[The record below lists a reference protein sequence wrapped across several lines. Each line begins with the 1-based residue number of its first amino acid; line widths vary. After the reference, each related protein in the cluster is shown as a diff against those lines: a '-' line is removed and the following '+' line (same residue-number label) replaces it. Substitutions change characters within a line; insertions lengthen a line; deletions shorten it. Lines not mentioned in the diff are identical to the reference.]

1 MTSAQDRCRQDWL
14 AFDRAHVWHPYSSMT
29 APVTAYPVASA
40 QGVRIRLEDGREL
53 IDGMASW
60 WSVIHGY
67 NHPVLNQALRDQL
80 ESMAH
85 VMFGGLTHRPA
96 AELAARLIDLAPAPL
111 QHVFFAD
118 SGSVAVE
125 VAIKMAIQYW
135 YAQGH
140 TERSKLLTI
149 RSGYHGDTFAAMSVC
164 DPVGGMH
171 QLFTG
176 VLPRHLF
183 ARAPQ
188 CRDDTEWS
196 ETELLELRQHLMQQG
211 GEIAAVILEPIVQ
224 GAGGMRFYCPEY
236 LRRVRALCDE
246 HDVLLIA
253 DEIATGFGRTGRLF
267 ACEHADIAPD
277 ILCVGKAL
285 TGGYLTLAATLAT
298 TRIACGISDADP
310 GVFMHGPTFMANPL
324 ACSVA
329 TASIDLLLQSPWQ
342 ARVRAIEA
350 GLEQGLA
357 PCRELDHVREVRVL
371 GAIGV
376 VELERPVD
384 MHWMPEQFVRRG
396 VWVRPFRNLVYVM
409 PPYVIEAD
417 ELAALCRAIV
427 EVVELSARR

>member
-14 AFDRAHVWHPYSSMT
+14 AFDREHIWHPYSSMT
-29 APVTAYPVASA
+29 APIAAYPVASA
-40 QGVRIRLEDGREL
+40 QGVHIRLEDGREL

-67 NHPVLNQALRDQL
+67 NHPVLNQALRTQL
-80 ESMAH
+80 DAMAH

-96 AELAARLIDLAPAPL
+96 AELAARLIDLTPAPL

-140 TERSKLLTI
+140 TGRSKLLTI

-171 QLFTG
+171 QLFSG
-176 VLPRHLF
+176 VLPQHLF

-188 CRDDTEWS
+188 CRDDAEWTEG
-196 ETELLELRQHLMQQG
+196 ELLELRTHLDHHD

-253 DEIATGFGRTGRLF
+253 DEIATGFGRTGKLF

-285 TGGYLTLAATLAT
+285 TGGYMTLAATLAT
-298 TRIACGISDADP
+298 TRVARGISDADP

-329 TASIDLLLQSPWQ
+329 TASIDLLLDSPWQ

-350 GLEQGLA
+350 GLSQGLG
-357 PCRELDHVREVRVL
+357 PCRDLPQVREVRVL

-384 MHWMPEQFVRRG
+384 MRWMPEQFVRRG

-409 PPYVIEAD
+409 PPFVITPD
-417 ELAALCRAIV
+417 DLAALCRAIV
-427 EVVELSARR
+427 AVVGLSVTH

>member
-1 MTSAQDRCRQDWL
+1 MTSARDRCHQDWL
-14 AFDRAHVWHPYSSMT
+14 AFDRDHIWHPYSSMT

-60 WSVIHGY
+60 WSAIHGY
-67 NHPVLNQALRDQL
+67 NHPVLNQALRKQL
-80 ESMAH
+80 DAMAH

-96 AELAARLIDLAPAPL
+96 AELAARLIDLTPAQL

-125 VAIKMAIQYW
+125 VAIKMAIQFW

-171 QLFTG
+171 QLFSG
-176 VLPRHLF
+176 ILPKHLF

-188 CRDDTEWS
+188 CRDDAQWS
-196 ETELLELRQHLMQQG
+196 EAELFELRQHLAQQG
-211 GEIAAVILEPIVQ
+211 DEIAAVILEPIVQ

-253 DEIATGFGRTGRLF
+253 DEIATGFGRTGKLF

-285 TGGYLTLAATLAT
+285 TGGYMTLAATLTT
-298 TRIACGISDADP
+298 TRVARGISDADP

-329 TASIDLLLQSPWQ
+329 TASIDLLLDSPWQ
-342 ARVRAIEA
+342 ARVRIIESGLEA
-350 GLEQGLA
+350 GLA
-357 PCRELDHVREVRVL
+357 ACREMAHVREVRVL

-376 VELERPVD
+376 VELDRPVD
-384 MHWMPEQFVRRG
+384 MQWMPEQFVRRG

-409 PPYVIEAD
+409 PPYVIEPD

-427 EVVELSARR
+427 DVVALSAEH